1 MQRFASF
8 RRIDILPAVEMRTAL
23 LLACSC
29 VSVTA
34 ANVLLTLSAHA
45 AQTWPFLAFLA
56 AGNVAGLGGVMA
68 YTWLMR
74 RTPLHVAFPLTRGVG
89 VLGVQLVGALLVFH
103 ETFTAREAAGAAI
116 VAAGIILV
124 GFSRRPGESA

>member
-1 MQRFASF
+1 
-8 RRIDILPAVEMRTAL
+8 MRTAL
-23 LLACSC
+23 LLACYC

-34 ANVLLTLSAHA
+34 ANVLLNLSAHA
-45 AQTWPFLAFLA
+45 ATTRLFLLFQA
-56 AGNVAGLGGVMA
+56 AGNLAGLGGVLA

-74 RTPLHVAFPLTRGVG
+74 RMPLHVAFPLTRGVG

-103 ETFTAREAAGAAI
+103 ESFTLKEAAGAAV

-124 GFSRRPGESA
+124 GLGARKGAGPADLRAGEFP